1 MCHSFKCAGTVST
14 NPAYLQIARIKT
26 KNIFF
31 RDQDVYFYYKSVFI
45 MFLVKIVIKLMMFSV
60 HALNSQF
67 YTETIMDMVFPLNT
81 YVIIYKLEIAPKYYA
96 TVFPLTHRT
105 LYHKKK

>member
-45 MFLVKIVIKLMMFSV
+45 MFLVKIVI
-60 HALNSQF
+60 N
-67 YTETIMDMVFPLNT
+67 TETIMDMVFPLNT

-105 LYHKKK
+105 LYHKKNNIF